1 MNRTKLEKIINDN
14 LENFLGLT
22 KENGYKAEIFFDTE
36 NSSIDVSIR
45 SLKNKKEMAYI
56 WIDEDFIEEHKKD
69 KDFEEIVGKELV
81 KRLTNQLEMDIKNTQ
96 ANIEKLEKKTYKAM
110 DWLDEDKKL
119 KQVVEA
125 TSGYVLKRDL
135 AEGVIK
141 EYVNKLSQDSDVK
154 YKLKFEVNQS
164 GGAWYIHAKLKHSK
178 NLEGN
183 KLFTMIIDTRILDNK
198 PKDLEELIKNKLISE
213 LDRNLSIQNLKRTRK
228 NQEDC
233 VEVINVILDAY
244 KLINQI

>member
-1 MNRTKLEKIINDN
+1 MNRTKLEKIINN
-14 LENFLGLT
+14 SLENFLGLT
-22 KENGYKAEIFFDTE
+22 KENGYKTEIFFDTE
-36 NSSIDVSIR
+36 NNSIDVSIR

-96 ANIEKLEKKTYKAM
+96 TDIEKLEKKTYKAM
-110 DWLDEDKKL
+110 DWLNEDKKL

-135 AEGVIK
+135 ADKVI
-141 EYVNKLSQDSDVK
+141 ENYVNKLSQDSNVK
-154 YKLKFEVNQS
+154 YKLKFEMNQS
-164 GGAWYIHAKLKHSK
+164 GGAWYIHAKPRESK

-183 KLFTMIIDTRILDNK
+183 KLFTMIIDARILDNK
-198 PKDLEELIKNKLISE
+198 PDNLEELIKNKLISE

-228 NQEDC
+228 NPKDC
-233 VEVINVILDAY
+233 VEVIDAILDAY
-244 KLINQI
+244 KLVNQM